1 MANSLEDMRAR
12 LRTQLADVD
21 DEVWGAGEKDD
32 LLSWAVRRLN
42 QRLTRPLDP
51 TASAQKITIV
61 ADTYFYSID
70 SGITHVNRVDLIDT
84 NSNEVGEVLGWEVV
98 GDLVAGNGQLHVS
111 PQIVDQGGTLRITGY
126 GRYTLPSKGASQTS
140 AIPDDYVPVTL
151 AIARAEALRR
161 MISDRARFK
170 QWQVHNQVENISI
183 NELIQMV
190 NEADNNR
197 DEEWAVM
204 KRWQMP
210 VEARI

>member
-1 MANSLEDMRAR
+1 MSNSLEDMRAR

-21 DEVWGAGEKDD
+21 DEVWDAGEKDD
-32 LLSWAVRRLN
+32 LLTWAVRRLN

-51 TASAQKITIV
+51 ENSEQQITIV
-61 ADTYFYSID
+61 ADDYFYAID
-70 SGITHVNRVDLIDT
+70 TGITHVNRVDLIDT
-84 NSNEVGEVLGWEVV
+84 NSNEVGEILGWEVV
-98 GDLVAGNGQLHVS
+98 GDLVAGTAKLHVS
-111 PQIVDQGGTLRITGY
+111 PRIVDQGGTLRITGY
-126 GRYTLPSKGASQTS
+126 GRYTLPAKGAAQTS
-140 AIPDDYVPVTL
+140 AIPDDYVPVAL
-151 AIARAEALRR
+151 SIARAEALRR
-161 MISDRARFK
+161 MLSDRAKFM

-190 NEADNNR
+190 NEADNTR